1 MSKTIFTIENGT
13 FCLTTTDPNV
23 AIDTATP
30 DDYIVAGETDSFTCQ
45 VTASALNATPN
56 STTEDIPATMCEA
69 GETRT
74 IVQATSYELG
84 LTFLQDP
91 NLAAGLSKYL
101 FEHDTEVGY
110 YYFGMGGADGSEAPK
125 SIGALRIQS
134 GTIGGEM
141 RTTLTSDLT
150 LPVTGKP
157 DVMFG
162 TGLTTAVVEG
172 NWRDQLG
179 LPPFP

>member
-1 MSKTIFTIENGT
+1 MSKTIFSIEKGT

-23 AIDTATP
+23 PIDTATP

-45 VTASALNATPN
+45 VTSSALNATPN
-56 STTEDIPATMCEA
+56 SDSEDIPATMCEA

-74 IVQATSYELG
+74 IVKATSYELA

-91 NLAAGLSKYL
+91 NVAAGLNRFL
-101 FEHDTEVGY
+101 FEHDTETAY
-110 YYFGMGGADGSEAPK
+110 FYFGMGGDDGSEAPK

-141 RTTLTSDLT
+141 RKTLTADLT
-150 LPVTGKP
+150 LPVTAKP

-162 TGLTTAVVEG
+162 SGVDTAVVEG
-172 NWRDQLG
+172 NWRAQLG

>member
-1 MSKTIFTIENGT
+1 MSKSIFNVETGT
-13 FCLTTTDPNV
+13 FVVTITDPNV
-23 AIDTATP
+23 PVDTAMAA
-30 DDYIVAGETDSFTCQ
+30 DYVVAGENDSFTCQ

-56 STTEDIPATMCEA
+56 STTEDVPATMCEA
-69 GETRT
+69 GESRT
-74 IVQATSYELG
+74 IVQATSYELA

-91 NLAAGLSKYL
+91 NVAMGLSRFLYK
-101 FEHDTEVGY
+101 HDTEIGFF
-110 YYFGMGGADGSEAPK
+110 YFAMNGTDGEGPPK
-125 SIGALRIQS
+125 AIGALRIQS
-134 GTIGGEM
+134 GSIGGEM

-162 TGLTTAVVEG
+162 SDLTTDVVEG
-172 NWRDQLG
+172 NWRGALG